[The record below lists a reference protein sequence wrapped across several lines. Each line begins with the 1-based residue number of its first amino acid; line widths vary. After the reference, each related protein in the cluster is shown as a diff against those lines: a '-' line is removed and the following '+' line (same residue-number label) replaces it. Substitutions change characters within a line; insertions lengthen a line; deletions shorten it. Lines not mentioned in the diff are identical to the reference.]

1 MSSVSTTFKMI
12 SEPTGKS
19 SISLISHYVT
29 LDNLVYCKR
38 LRIIKTLNELTFHL
52 LREDG
57 LGGLWNG
64 DGSLEFAT
72 ITQRH

>member
-12 SEPTGKS
+12 SDPIGKS
-19 SISLISHYVT
+19 SMLLISHDVT

-38 LRIIKTLNELTFHL
+38 LRFIEVLDELTFHL

-57 LGGLWNG
+57 FGGLWDG
-64 DGSLEFAT
+64 DGSLNFAT

>member
-1 MSSVSTTFKMI
+1 MA
-12 SEPTGKS
+12 
-19 SISLISHYVT
+19 

-38 LRIIKTLNELTFHL
+38 LRFIKTLNELTLHL

-57 LGGLWNG
+57 FGGLWNV
-64 DGSLEFAT
+64 DGSLDFAA